1 MNTVFTWISQEP
13 ALTAGLAAIAIL
25 FMHNWATEGRDRA
38 RIQNGESGAR
48 LGVYNKVLLHL
59 WALTAVTITMWLLS
73 GRDLDMLGLGMG
85 VEGWRSWVA
94 WGLTAVGAAYFIYTV
109 VSTAASSKTRATIRA
124 QIGEAGELDLI
135 RPETP
140 SEFKRFNWVALTAGI
155 TEEIIFRGFLIGVL
169 SLFMPLP
176 AAAAIAV
183 AVFVVGHAYQG
194 MAGMLR
200 ILPISIG
207 LTVIFLLSGSLW
219 PCIILHALTDL
230 VGGAVFQILHKTE
243 EADQAEAVAA

>member
-1 MNTVFTWISQEP
+1 MKSSIYNFLKSDDGAITV
-13 ALTAGLAAIAIL
+13 
-25 FMHNWATEGRDRA
+25 D
-38 RIQNGESGAR
+38 
-48 LGVYNKVLLHL
+48 
-59 WALTAVTITMWLLS
+59 
-73 GRDLDMLGLGMG
+73 
-85 VEGWRSWVA
+85 
-94 WGLTAVGAAYFIYTV
+94 
-109 VSTAASSKTRATIRA
+109 
-124 QIGEAGELDLI
+124 
-135 RPETP
+135 
-140 SEFKRFNWVALTAGI
+140 WVALTAGI

-169 SLFMPLP
+169 SLVMPLP

-207 LTVIFLLSGSLW
+207 LTVILLLSGSLW